1 MNGRRMKLIA
11 KLRGDGAVRPPRPDI
26 SAIAKASVGSLL
38 AISVVGLASTGM
50 QAALVLG
57 SFGASCLLVFG
68 YPDLPFSQPRNAVFG
83 HILSSFIGLSF
94 LAVLGPHWWAMALAT
109 ATAVALMMATR
120 TTHPPAGSN
129 PVIVFLTQPGWGFL
143 LFPTAVGV
151 VVLLL
156 TALIYNNVA
165 REPRYP
171 KYW

>member
-1 MNGRRMKLIA
+1 
-11 KLRGDGAVRPPRPDI
+11 
-26 SAIAKASVGSLL
+26 
-38 AISVVGLASTGM
+38 
-50 QAALVLG
+50 
-57 SFGASCLLVFG
+57 
-68 YPDLPFSQPRNAVFG
+68 
-83 HILSSFIGLSF
+83 
-94 LAVLGPHWWAMALAT
+94 MALAT

-129 PVIVFLTQPGWGFL
+129 PVIVFLTQPGWEFL

-151 VVLLL
+151 AVLLL